1 MPQNNITF
9 LVYILL
15 LQTYIPG
22 LPECSSKEKTEL
34 ETLFL
39 STKEMVAFILLL
51 EANASCR
58 VFVLLLCLFL
68 NLPNKFTI
76 ECQPTIKD
84 HPAYCINIIGQVKKP
99 TIVCNLEVP
108 SEGVAQ
114 VLREAQIM

>member
-1 MPQNNITF
+1 MGGNINKE
-9 LVYILL
+9 ILL
-15 LQTYIPG
+15 GITRMLIKG
-22 LPECSSKEKTEL
+22 KTEL

-39 STKEMVAFILLL
+39 STKEMVAFVLLL
-51 EANASCR
+51 EADASCR
-58 VFVLLLCLFL
+58 VFVLLLCLFP